1 MVAQGPHALPILLP
15 GRGARPICIDPIV
28 IKLGAACNWA
38 SEALIPVG
46 ELEAES
52 SFSGWMTGCSMDREK
67 EKSRPIMKSMRS
79 RLEPCLLSEEI
90 EKHSAIVVGI
100 IVEL

>member
-1 MVAQGPHALPILLP
+1 MSSVG
-15 GRGARPICIDPIV
+15 GARWRKGHPHSQYSCLVVELGAISIDPIV

-52 SFSGWMTGCSMDREK
+52 SFSEWMTG
-67 EKSRPIMKSMRS
+67 
-79 RLEPCLLSEEI
+79 
-90 EKHSAIVVGI
+90 
-100 IVEL
+100 